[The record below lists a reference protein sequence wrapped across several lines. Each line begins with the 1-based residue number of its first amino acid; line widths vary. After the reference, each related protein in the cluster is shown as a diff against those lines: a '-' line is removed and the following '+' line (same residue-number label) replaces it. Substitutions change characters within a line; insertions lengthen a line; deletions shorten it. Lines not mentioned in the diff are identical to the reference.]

1 MNRKHWKVF
10 IIAGMGFIFLF
21 SAPLLAKYYEWLPK
35 GGTLLLEKVIKNYNG
50 WEDLKTLLNS
60 KKTEDEWILYFQSK
74 PGALKDL
81 TDKEVKTLASYLA
94 YNIPNKKVKIPKN
107 IKKFKFSKM
116 PIDGQNLLLTKCS
129 LCHPIGP
136 PLMQDRE
143 VEGWRSAYHLP
154 PHPQLKLPQ
163 HELETLIHYLAYNL
177 PLPIDVIPEE
187 LQAELPGY

>member
-1 MNRKHWKVF
+1 MNRKQWKVF
-10 IIAGMGFIFLF
+10 VIASMGFIFLF

-35 GGTLLLEKVIKNYNG
+35 GGTLLLEKVIKNYDG
-50 WEDLKTLLNS
+50 WKDLKTILKI
-60 KKTEDEWILYFQSK
+60 KKAEDEWILYFQSK
-74 PGALKDL
+74 PGALKDI
-81 TDKEVKTLASYLA
+81 TEKEVKTLASYLA
-94 YNIPNKKVKIPKN
+94 YNIPNKKIKIPKK

-136 PLMQDRE
+136 PLMEDRE
-143 VEGWRSAYHLP
+143 VEGWRSGYYLP

-163 HELETLIHYLAYNL
+163 HELETLIHYLAYNM